1 MSCRVGVLGFLTTED
16 ENAPGNSALW
26 DDIAAL
32 QWVKESIQYFGGD
45 PDLIT
50 ITGQSAGGA
59 TGNLF
64 NFFSLTYF
72 PSNGKYFLLIF
83 AVVFFH

>member
-1 MSCRVGVLGFLTTED
+1 MDLLFVLISCRVGVLGFLTTED

-32 QWVKESIQYFGGD
+32 QWVKENIQYFGGD

-59 TGNLF
+59 TGNST
-64 NFFSLTYF
+64 FSLFRISPKMENTSF
-72 PSNGKYFLLIF
+72 
-83 AVVFFH
+83 